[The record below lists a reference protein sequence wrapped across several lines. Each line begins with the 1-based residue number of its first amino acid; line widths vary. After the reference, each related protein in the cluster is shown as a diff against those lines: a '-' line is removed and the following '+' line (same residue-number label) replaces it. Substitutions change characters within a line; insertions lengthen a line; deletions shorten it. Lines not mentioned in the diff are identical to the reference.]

1 MIKIS
6 VKGKKEFQRK
16 YLDLGYFL
24 FPEQMKRSFGQLK
37 TYIRKKNCFPTK
49 FVKACAYKFLR
60 DTIIQHVEDNP

>member
-37 TYIRKKNCFPTK
+37 HTLENKIAFQPN
-49 FVKACAYKFLR
+49 L
-60 DTIIQHVEDNP
+60 